1 MCNAEGVSLVL
12 AEQRERQQRAAV
24 DLKHHI
30 DEAQAGLAD
39 KAEVHQTRA
48 KQQADMHARE
58 FNALLESGQNPYA
71 VSRTWSLGHMLL
83 DISLTRLHSCKQPV
97 GTKCSCRQWPCYTGQ
112 AQCWVHATANLAACS
127 QPADNISCDLTCMR
141 TSASA
146 SRRHTQSGLL

>member
-1 MCNAEGVSLVL
+1 VCNAEGVGLVQ
-12 AEQRERQQRAAV
+12 AQQRERQQRAAV

-71 VSRTWSLGHMLL
+71 VSHTFFLSHMSSSF
-83 DISLTRLHSCKQPV
+83 DV
-97 GTKCSCRQWPCYTGQ
+97 
-112 AQCWVHATANLAACS
+112 TAWL
-127 QPADNISCDLTCMR
+127 
-141 TSASA
+141 
-146 SRRHTQSGLL
+146 

>member
-1 MCNAEGVSLVL
+1 MRQIQLCVQLLGMSYISMLALLLKQPFLCNAEGVSLVQ
-12 AEQRERQQRAAV
+12 AQQRERQQRAAV

-71 VSRTWSLGHMLL
+71 VSRTFCLSHILF
-83 DISLTRLHSCKQPV
+83 DISLT
-97 GTKCSCRQWPCYTGQ
+97 
-112 AQCWVHATANLAACS
+112 
-127 QPADNISCDLTCMR
+127 
-141 TSASA
+141 
-146 SRRHTQSGLL
+146 

>member
-1 MCNAEGVSLVL
+1 VCNAEGVGLVQ
-12 AEQRERQQRAAV
+12 AQQRERQQRAAV

-58 FNALLESGQNPYA
+58 FNALLETGQNPYA
-71 VSRTWSLGHMLL
+71 VSRTTSLSHIFL
-83 DISLTRLHSCKQPV
+83 DIGLTFLQSVAMSHQ
-97 GTKCSCRQWPCYTGQ
+97 TG
-112 AQCWVHATANLAACS
+112 AMLGACHLAACS
-127 QPADNISCDLTCMR
+127 QPAYKTFCILTCIR

-146 SRRHTQSGLL
+146 LHRHASLRIHQSGDTCTSSQHLGS